1 MPAPPSYPRAEPDQ
15 ASIPAGAAVATWAAA
30 WPVATVFVAQ
40 VVLLALAA
48 DVDDLTT
55 AESAAAVTA
64 GWIVFIVALALA
76 SRTAGTGDFRADYGL
91 VVRPIDL
98 LGIPAGFVLQLF
110 VLPLVYWP
118 LRELWPDTFNSEEV
132 EERATELVD
141 KADGGWIWVLAA
153 VVVVGAPIVEEL
165 VYRGLLQRSLG
176 TRVGRWPA
184 LAAVALL
191 FALIHFSPVEIP
203 GLFLAGLAFGVGVVW
218 TGRIGPGLI
227 THFAFNATG
236 LAVVLWW

>member
-1 MPAPPSYPRAEPDQ
+1 
-15 ASIPAGAAVATWAAA
+15 VATWAAA

-40 VVLLALAA
+40 LVLLALAA

-55 AESAAAVTA
+55 GESAAAVTA
-64 GWIVFIVALALA
+64 GWIVFLVALALA
-76 SRTAGTGDFRADYGL
+76 SRTAGTGALRADYGL
-91 VVRPIDL
+91 AFRPVDL
-98 LGIPAGFVLQLF
+98 LGIPAGFALQLF
-110 VLPLVYWP
+110 ALPLLYWP

-141 KADGGWIWVLAA
+141 RADGGWIWVLAA
-153 VVVVGAPIVEEL
+153 IVVVGAPIVEEL

-176 TRVGRWPA
+176 AR
-184 LAAVALL
+184 
-191 FALIHFSPVEIP
+191 IHFTPVEIP
-203 GLFLAGLAFGVGVVW
+203 GLFLAGLAFGVGVAW

-227 THFAFNATG
+227 THLAFNATG